1 MARVANKR
9 KFYEMYEL
17 GLFGNKPLTWKSRQE
32 ILDSG
37 WKGKVCIRAG
47 GSRNGMKRSRVGYNI
62 PLANL
67 KSKIE
72 QLVQKGIPESD
83 LFFNQSMP
91 DRNLTFQ
98 GELMRGIGGL
108 NLHYTY
114 VKKPMNK
121 ALKISSYNTQGLEA
135 KMLLQKHLSP
145 SSLSDIYCLLD
156 IFPESI
162 IEFSA
167 YRIPVG
173 NIPGRNT
180 IIWEVRNY

>member
-32 ILDSG
+32 ILDSD
-37 WKGKVCIRAG
+37 WKEKVCIRAG
-47 GSRNGMKRSRVGYNI
+47 GSKNGMKRSRVGYNI
-62 PLANL
+62 PLAKL

-72 QLVQKGIPESD
+72 QLVQKGIPECD

-91 DRNLTFQ
+91 DHDLVIQ
-98 GELMRGIGGL
+98 GELMRGLGGL

-121 ALKISSYNTQGLEA
+121 ALRISSENTQGLEA
-135 KMLLQKHLSP
+135 KMLLEKYLSP
-145 SSLSDIYCLLD
+145 SSISDIYCLLD
-156 IFPESI
+156 TFPESV
-162 IEFSA
+162 IEFSS

-180 IIWEVRNY
+180 VIWEVRNY